1 MLFWPARREERR
13 GPRETKL
20 KRTGS
25 KLHKMGLITL
35 FFVLMGA
42 RGQAQ
47 TATEAKLPDAPA
59 APERSIE
66 DLNLIGSAAA
76 MPAFADSN
84 IDVNSAYRRA
94 LLSKGVGLRLIQQV
108 QYAQNV
114 LQAPAA
120 ADDQVYVGERSFEG
134 ALEHLILTADL
145 RQFHLKHAQFYG
157 SALWNWVSWNPAGP
171 RTIQI
176 WDLYLYK
183 AFGGDRLEMKAGY
196 ISNDLEF
203 VGLMVGG
210 STASGAQGVYA
221 VLPYEVGTSYFPLA
235 MPSVN
240 VRMRGPRNTYVKAAA
255 QRSLDAGGGP
265 AEVARNHT
273 GFRFDPKGD
282 KLLVLGEA
290 GYLRAAS
297 ATAGEAWFRAGYFHN
312 DTLFLNHAKGKMEPG
327 NYVAYALMDYQVRRP
342 DALQPGHGL
351 YVGGSVMTVPSQ
363 FDAYD
368 RYLEA
373 RIYEEGPFGF
383 RPADMVSFVSSYTGH
398 SKYFT
403 DPLLAAGKTVWR
415 NSVSLTGSYSLHVR
429 QGNYLAVG
437 LSYIRGAAITP
448 RVDDAVN
455 FASSYTLFF

>member
-1 MLFWPARREERR
+1 M
-13 GPRETKL
+13 
-20 KRTGS
+20 KRTS
-25 KLHKMGLITL
+25 RHLQKMGLIA
-35 FFVLMGA
+35 FFVFAMGSL
-42 RGQAQ
+42 GQAQ
-47 TATEAKLPDAPA
+47 SAGVEKLPDAPA
-59 APERSIE
+59 VPERSIE
-66 DLNLIGSAAA
+66 DLNLIGSGAA

-84 IDVNSAYRRA
+84 IDVNSAYRRG
-94 LLSKGVGLRLIQQV
+94 LLSKGVALRLIQQV

-114 LQAPAA
+114 LQAPVE
-120 ADDQVYVGERSFEG
+120 ADSQVYVGERSFEG

-145 RQFHLKHAQFYG
+145 RQLHLKHAQFYG

-183 AFGGDRLEMKAGY
+183 AFGEDRVEVKAGY

-235 MPSVN
+235 VPSVN
-240 VRMRGPRNTYVKAAA
+240 VRIRGPGNTYVKAAA

-290 GYLRAAS
+290 GYKRAAS
-297 ATAGEAWFRAGYFHN
+297 ETAHEAWFRAGYFHN
-312 DTLFLNHAKGKMEPG
+312 DTLYLNHANGKNEPG
-327 NYVAYALMDYQVRRP
+327 NLVAYALIDYQVRQP
-342 DALQPGHGL
+342 DRLQPGHGL
-351 YVGGSVMTVPSQ
+351 YAGVSAMTVPSR
-363 FDAYD
+363 FDPYD

-373 RIYEEGPFGF
+373 RIYQEAPFRS
-383 RPADMVSFVSSYTGH
+383 RPADMVSLVSSYTGH
-398 SKYFT
+398 SRYFT
-403 DPLLAAGKTVWR
+403 DPLVAAGKTVWR
-415 NSVSLTGSYSLHVR
+415 NSASLTGSYSLHVR
-429 QGNYLAVG
+429 RGNYLAAG
-437 LSYIRGAAITP
+437 LSYIHGPAITP
-448 RVDDAVN
+448 RVSDAVT
-455 FASSYTLFF
+455 FATSYTLFF